1 MYMYPPHTHTYVHI
15 YIYICKLDHSLGLN
29 LGGCLPPLPKKKFF
43 LTHIQV
49 LIITPKCGVAYLV
62 LVAEEIL
69 ST

>member
-1 MYMYPPHTHTYVHI
+1 MCIYI

-29 LGGCLPPLPKKKFF
+29 LGGCLPPPQKKIF